1 MTIENDRKIVR
12 LDQTKQIATQ
22 ASEELDWANLDK
34 YREDNLKIKN
44 SKQSRGIIV
53 FIGDSITE
61 EWVNSNPEFF
71 KKNNFINRGIG
82 GQTTPQ
88 MLIRFKPDA
97 VHLSP
102 RMIII
107 NAGTNDIAG
116 NTGPS
121 KPEMVIDNI
130 CSMAEIAIKNNIDV
144 ALSSILP
151 VYKYPWNDQI
161 VDPPETISLI
171 NSTLAEYCKKNSL
184 IYIDY
189 YSSMADD
196 KKGLKSAYGHD
207 GVHPTKEGYGAMEKI
222 VKDTVPGTV

>member
-1 MTIENDRKIVR
+1 
-12 LDQTKQIATQ
+12 
-22 ASEELDWANLDK
+22 
-34 YREDNLKIKN
+34 
-44 SKQSRGIIV
+44 
-53 FIGDSITE
+53 
-61 EWVNSNPEFF
+61 
-71 KKNNFINRGIG
+71 
-82 GQTTPQ
+82 
-88 MLIRFKPDA
+88 MLIRFKPDTI
-97 VHLSP
+97 HLSP
-102 RMIII
+102 KMIII

-121 KPEMVIDNI
+121 TPEMVIDNI

-161 VDPPETISLI
+161 VDPPKTISLI
-171 NSTLAEYCKKNSL
+171 NSTLAEYCKKNNL

-196 KKGLKSAYGHD
+196 KKGLKPAYGHD
-207 GVHPTKEGYGAMEKI
+207 GVHPTKEGYGVMEKI

>member
-1 MTIENDRKIVR
+1 MTIENN
-12 LDQTKQIATQ
+12 Q
-22 ASEELDWANLDK
+22 DWANLEK
-34 YREDNLKIKN
+34 YKEANQELIK
-44 SKQSRGIIV
+44 SHSGRDRTV

-61 EWVNSNPEFF
+61 SWSDFSPEFF
-71 KKNNFINRGIG
+71 QQNNFVNRGIS

-88 MLIRFKPDA
+88 MLIRLKQDA
-97 VHLSP
+97 VRLGP
-102 RMIII
+102 KMIVI

-121 KPEMVIDNI
+121 TPEMIIDNI